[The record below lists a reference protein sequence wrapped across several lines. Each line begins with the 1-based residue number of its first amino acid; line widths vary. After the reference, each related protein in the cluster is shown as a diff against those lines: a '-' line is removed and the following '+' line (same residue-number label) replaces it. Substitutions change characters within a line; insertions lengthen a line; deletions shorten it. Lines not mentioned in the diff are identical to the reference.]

1 MPITLNGSGTI
12 SGISTG
18 GISDAKALAVG
29 GMPAGSVIQFKSG
42 IIADINNRAS
52 VNSSTY
58 SDSGIHVDIT
68 PTNANNKIIIDGRV
82 AQYHDNSGIQHEFR
96 IHNGTSLDSNQEQG
110 IAAGQD
116 NAWHMV
122 NIHYEQIAGTT
133 SEMTFTLYHAR
144 TTGSGTAYVG
154 WTSAGGGSTTYYN
167 WQYFNAI
174 EVVV

>member
-12 SGISTG
+12 TGYTPTTISGSL
-18 GISDAKALAVG
+18 SADK
-29 GMPAGSVIQFKSG
+29 MPSGSVIQYKSG
-42 IIADINNRAS
+42 LIPDINNRSS

-58 SDSGIHVDIT
+58 GSTGIHVDIT

-82 AQYHDNSGIQHEFR
+82 AQYHDNSGITHEFR
-96 IHNGTSLDSNQEQG
+96 IHNGTSLNSDQEQG

-133 SEMTFTLYHAR
+133 NEMTFTLYHAVSS
-144 TTGSGTAYVG
+144 GSGTAYTG
-154 WTSAGGGSTTYYN
+154 WSSAGGGSTTYYN